1 MEHIYVATSPQFEGI
16 VKIGRTDREVETR
29 MKELDGYGLEAF
41 EGESSWITD
50 ENHILLVENNTV
62 AETLLHQHFADVRV
76 SQSRELFFAPDPK
89 LIVDEALE
97 ITGGQILADIT
108 DSDLYGSVIEEV
120 VEWGVTIAGALTVGA
135 VGMVLANKL
144 HSKFKNTQ
152 QYQDAVQR
160 GKNLIAEHQQAIQTI
175 YKQPKNFLGSVAVKA
190 KDSFQ
195 WAVSGIKNG
204 REAKSTQRGNENSY
218 TKPISKFRKRAKKD
232 KYLIGS
238 FSSAQKARAFVNR
251 DPKLIVQRISHQKF
265 ELWGVYILKN
275 SY

>member
-16 VKIGRTDREVETR
+16 VKIGRTDREVDTR

-50 ENHILLVENNTV
+50 ENHILLVENNTI
-62 AETLLHQHFADVRV
+62 AETLLHQHFSDVRV
-76 SQSRELFFAPDPK
+76 SQSRELFFATDPQ

-135 VGMVLANKL
+135 VGMVLANRL
-144 HSKFKNTQ
+144 HSRFKNTQ
-152 QYQDAVQR
+152 RYQDAVQR
-160 GKNLIAEHQQAIQTI
+160 GKHLIAEHQQAIQTI
-175 YKQPKNFLGSVAVKA
+175 YKQPKTFLGSVAVKA
-190 KDSFQ
+190 KDSYR
-195 WAVSGIKNG
+195 WAVSNIKTDI
-204 REAKSTQRGNENSY
+204 EAKPTQRESDY
-218 TKPISKFRKRAKKD
+218 TKPINEFRKRAKKG

-238 FSSAQKARAFVNR
+238 FSSAQKARFFVNR
-251 DPKLIVQRISHQKF
+251 NPKLIIQRIPHQNF
-265 ELWGVYILKN
+265 EIFGVYVLKN
-275 SY
+275 SN